1 MSVDVIIPT
10 YGPSP
15 YLLSAINSAI
25 KQGEIV
31 RNIIV
36 IDDGSP
42 PDVVERI
49 RLETSEIEKVQFISA
64 NRYSNPA
71 IIRNIGILAATSDYL
86 AFLDADDCWQEGK
99 IQRQLSEMKKR
110 KVDLICSNAL
120 KVDFNTK
127 TNYFKCRQSKRI
139 KTHNLIRANGVI
151 TSTVLVDRS
160 IFTKIGGFPEDYSVR
175 GVEDYSAWLRLSLDA
190 QMFYLDEIT
199 AEYLINPDGIS
210 QTVSF
215 DNSMHALVRFL
226 QELKGIPT
234 KTKVARVK
242 FLLLRAQV
250 LLSIWDR

>member
-15 YLLSAINSAI
+15 FLMSAINSAI

-42 PDVVERI
+42 AEVVERI
-49 RLETSEIEKVQFISA
+49 RLETSEIEKVLFISA
-64 NRYSNPA
+64 VRHSNPA
-71 IIRNIGILAATSDYL
+71 IIRNIGIFAATSDYI

-99 IQRQLSEMKKR
+99 INKQISEMKKR
-110 KVDLICSNAL
+110 KIDFICSNAL
-120 KVDFNTK
+120 KVSFNTK
-127 TNYFKCRQSKRI
+127 TNYFIGRQSKKI
-139 KTHNLIRANGVI
+139 KTHNLIRGNGVI

-160 IFTKIGGFPEDYSVR
+160 IFAKIGGFPEDYSVR

-210 QTVSF
+210 QNVSF
-215 DNSMHALVRFL
+215 DNSVHALARFL
-226 QELKGIPT
+226 QELKKSPV
-234 KTKVARVK
+234 KTTFARVK
-242 FLLLRAQV
+242 FLLFRLQI
-250 LLSIWDR
+250 LLAIWVR

>member
-49 RLETSEIEKVQFISA
+49 RLETSEIEKVLFISA
-64 NRYSNPA
+64 DRHSNPA
-71 IIRNIGILAATSDYL
+71 IVRNIGILAATSDYI

-99 IQRQLSEMKKR
+99 IHKQISEMKKR
-110 KVDLICSNAL
+110 KVDFICSNAL
-120 KVDFNTK
+120 KVSFNTK
-127 TNYFKCRQSKRI
+127 TNYFKGRRSKKI
-139 KTHNLIRANGVI
+139 KTHNLIRGNGVI
-151 TSTVLVDRS
+151 TSTVLVDR
-160 IFTKIGGFPEDYSVR
+160 FVFAQIGGFPEDYSVR
-175 GVEDYSAWLRLSLDA
+175 GVEDYSAWLKLSLDA

-215 DNSMHALVRFL
+215 DNSVHALARFL
-226 QELKGIPT
+226 QELKRIPT
-234 KTKVARVK
+234 KTTFARVK
-242 FLLLRAQV
+242 LFLFRMQILLA
-250 LLSIWDR
+250 IWVR